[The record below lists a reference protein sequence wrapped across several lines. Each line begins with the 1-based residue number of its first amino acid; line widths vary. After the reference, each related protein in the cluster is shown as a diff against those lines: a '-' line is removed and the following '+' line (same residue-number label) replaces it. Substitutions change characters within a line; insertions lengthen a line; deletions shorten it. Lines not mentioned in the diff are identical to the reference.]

1 MKHIYTLEADSLFKR
16 VVRHLFLIP
25 ISFFTG
31 AVAALATDYTGAIL
45 GIDVSASA
53 SETGNIEFVVMMFI
67 VGVATFAVLLLGLHL
82 SAKACEKLG
91 V

>member
-25 ISFFTG
+25 VSFFTG
-31 AVAALATDYTGAIL
+31 AAGMLAAHIGAEII
-45 GIDVSASA
+45 GIDLSAPA
-53 SETGNIEFVVMMFI
+53 SETGNIGFVALFFG
-67 VGVATFAVLLLGLHL
+67 GVAACTVLILGLYL
-82 SAKACEKLG
+82 STKACEKLG

>member
-16 VVRHLFLIP
+16 VMRHLFLIP
-25 ISFFTG
+25 VSFFTG
-31 AVAALATDYTGAIL
+31 AAGMLAAHIGAEII
-45 GIDVSASA
+45 GIDLSASA